1 MAKNKILIIGGTGF
15 LGYHLAKKC
24 LKKNWK
30 VTIFSLNKPKK
41 KRYLGK
47 KVSYIKGDIS
57 KIRDLKKMQKN
68 FDYVVNFGGY
78 VNHRNKKVVY
88 NSHFTGCKNL
98 VRIFSKNKIKLFLQ
112 ISSGAEY
119 GYMKSP
125 HKENMICRP
134 QTGYAKAKNL
144 ATKFLI
150 TENIKNNFPCVIL
163 RLYQVYGEKQD
174 SNRIIPF
181 IIESCLD
188 KKTFPCSDGKQYKDF
203 IEVDEV
209 MKAIF
214 KIFKLNINGE
224 IINIGSG
231 KALQIKKIIKFICK
245 KIKTGTPQFG
255 KIKIRKEEIN
265 KYYPSIKKAK
275 SLINWSPELNFE
287 RKIVSL
293 INFQKKERN

>member
-1 MAKNKILIIGGTGF
+1 MVKNKILIIGGTGF

-24 LKKNWK
+24 LKKKWK

-41 KRYLGK
+41 KRYLGN
-47 KVSYIKGDIS
+47 KVTYIKGDIS
-57 KIRDLKKMQKN
+57 KIRDLKKINKN

-78 VNHRNKKVVY
+78 VNHKNKKVVY
-88 NSHFTGCKNL
+88 NSHFIGCKNL

-112 ISSGAEY
+112 ISSGTEY
-119 GYMKSP
+119 GQTKSP

-134 QTGYAKAKNL
+134 QTVYAKAKNL

-150 TENIKNNFPCVIL
+150 KENIKSNFPCVIL

-181 IIESCLD
+181 IIKSCLD

-209 MKAIF
+209 MKVIF

-231 KALQIKKIIKFICK
+231 KALQIKNIIKFICK

-255 KIKIRKEEIN
+255 KIKIRKEETN

-293 INFQKKERN
+293 INYQKRERN

>member
-1 MAKNKILIIGGTGF
+1 MEKDAW
-15 LGYHLAKKC
+15 
-24 LKKNWK
+24 KKNWK
-30 VTIFSLNKPKK
+30 VTIFSLNNPKK
-41 KRYLGK
+41 KRHLGR

-57 KIRDLKKMQKN
+57 KIRDLKKIKKN
-68 FDYVVNFGGY
+68 FDYIVNFGGY
-78 VNHRNKKVVY
+78 VNHSDKRVVY
-88 NSHFTGCKNL
+88 NSHFVGCKNL
-98 VRIFSKNKIKLFLQ
+98 VKIFSKKKLKLFLQ
-112 ISSGAEY
+112 ISSGTEY
-119 GYMKSP
+119 GYMKPP
-125 HKENMICRP
+125 HKESMICRP
-134 QTGYAKAKNL
+134 QTIYAKAKSL

-150 TENIKNNFPCVIL
+150 NENLKNNFPCVIL
-163 RLYQVYGEKQD
+163 RLYQVYGKKQD

-181 IIESCLD
+181 IIKSCLD

-209 MKAIF
+209 IKAIF

-231 KALQIKKIIKFICK
+231 KALQIKKIINFIRS

-265 KYYPSIKKAK
+265 KYYPSINKAK
-275 SLINWSPELNFE
+275 SLINWSPKIDFE

-293 INFQKKERN
+293 INFQKRERE